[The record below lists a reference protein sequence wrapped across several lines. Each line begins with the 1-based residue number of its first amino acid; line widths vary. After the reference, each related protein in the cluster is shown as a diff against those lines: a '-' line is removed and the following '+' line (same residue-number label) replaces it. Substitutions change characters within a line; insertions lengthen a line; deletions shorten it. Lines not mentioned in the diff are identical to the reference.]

1 MLAYLLGLFVP
12 WRILAVLGKTLRPFL
27 LSVSSKHLH
36 DLYSFYLQ
44 VHCLAQYSYQASFS
58 SLNLLAGWYALTIEC
73 LFISVHIMVNPLFFF
88 VNMQAKMGMTDDF
101 ETSLQVLRGFET
113 DITVEVNEIKVI
125 LLHIYTENVLCFK
138 RYHAD
143 GCLNT
148 SLCKCVE
155 ICGIIYKA
163 IIYSSVCRSQ
173 AQEIL
178 FPSQGAQIFPL
189 INTFYTIGS
198 IYLKLQFYFVVCA
211 KLVGIGLHV
220 LQQLGGINGVLFYS
234 STIFESA
241 GRTLP

>member
-1 MLAYLLGLFVP
+1 
-12 WRILAVLGKTLRPFL
+12 
-27 LSVSSKHLH
+27 
-36 DLYSFYLQ
+36 
-44 VHCLAQYSYQASFS
+44 
-58 SLNLLAGWYALTIEC
+58 
-73 LFISVHIMVNPLFFF
+73 
-88 VNMQAKMGMTDDF
+88 MGMTDDF

-178 FPSQGAQIFPL
+178 LPSYGANTSPL
-189 INTFYTIGS
+189 VNTFSTLRNIVIHS
-198 IYLKLQFYFVVCA
+198 SVLLCVQNR
-211 KLVGIGLHV
+211 LV
-220 LQQLGGINGVLFYS
+220 
-234 STIFESA
+234 
-241 GRTLP
+241 